1 MITIPQDAP
10 FQCDVLIWRCPPHFN
25 ARRRPGHAAVLLRRA
40 PNQGP
45 WQRFGFEVVPAIDS
59 TQMRY
64 ISFWPRNGA
73 GADKSNNPGTFIDN
87 PLRDY
92 RLEISDNTNE
102 GLSNGNFPPRQG
114 QMMVGAHPGGAQIWG
129 QKQNETINILGL
141 SGIRPT
147 KLGLNLNHMVDFAV
161 RFQGSAEFE
170 YKYISRSRNCAGIA
184 VRTLAAGG
192 GAVFAEV
199 GGNYSSMKLYTN
211 PNDAQHWSEAVQ
223 RGVNSV
229 NLMLE
234 MLQNATAKL
243 PPGRPDLMSYREWR
257 SISAVAWTMRGPE
270 TTAIDKALQQ
280 YHAANWI
287 TQYPAKL
294 KSLVQIIESISDH
307 MLKRTKRDGAYLE
320 LAREVMRVVATVA
333 RSGDQPWSPKSFY
346 TFIPRNPV
354 IPQNILPPPSLPGS
368 SSRPPSRQAS
378 FAESYYDDDDSRTL
392 SDYDN
397 RSLHSYRP
405 PSLTGNPT

>member
-1 MITIPQDAP
+1 MIGIPQDAP
-10 FQCDVLIWRCPPHFN
+10 FQCDVLIWRCPPRFK
-25 ARRRPGHAAVLLRRA
+25 ALGRPGHAAVLLRRA

-45 WQRFGFEVVPAIDS
+45 WRRFGFEVVPAIDS

-73 GADKSNNPGTFIDN
+73 DANKANHPGAFLDN

-92 RLEISDNTNE
+92 RNEISEETNE
-102 GLSNGNFPPRQG
+102 RLASGDLAPLDSQVV
-114 QMMVGAHPGGAQIWG
+114 VGAQPDGEQIWG
-129 QKQNETINILGL
+129 RKPIEPISILGL

-147 KLGLNLNHMVDFAV
+147 KLGLNLNKMVDFAV
-161 RFQGSAEFE
+161 TLQGIGEFE
-170 YKYISRSRNCAGIA
+170 YKYISRSRNCAGIT
-184 VRTLAAGG
+184 VRALVAGG
-192 GAVFAEV
+192 GAVFAEF
-199 GGNYSSMKLYTN
+199 GGNYSSMNVYTN

-229 NLMLE
+229 NAMLE

-257 SISAVAWTMRGPE
+257 SISSVAWTIRGPE

-280 YHAANWI
+280 YHAASWT
-287 TQYPAKL
+287 TQYLAKL

-320 LAREVMRVVATVA
+320 LAREVMRVVAAVA
-333 RSGDQPWSPKSFY
+333 RSADQPWSTKNYYAPV
-346 TFIPRNPV
+346 PRNP
-354 IPQNILPPPSLPGS
+354 IMPQNILPIPPLPVP
-368 SSRPPSRQAS
+368 SSRPPSRQSS
-378 FAESYYDDDDSRTL
+378 FVESYYDDDDSRTL
-392 SDYDN
+392 SSYDN
-397 RSLHSYRP
+397 RSLHSYRS
-405 PSLTGNPT
+405 PSLIGNPT